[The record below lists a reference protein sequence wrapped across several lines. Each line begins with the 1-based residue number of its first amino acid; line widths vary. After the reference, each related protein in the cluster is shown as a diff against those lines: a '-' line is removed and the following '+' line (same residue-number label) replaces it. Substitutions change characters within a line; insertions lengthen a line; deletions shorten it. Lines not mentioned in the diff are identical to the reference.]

1 MKKFFFLCVII
12 TGSFLNVTGQ
22 EIPSEITDAFR
33 VGDAKVLATFFHD
46 NLELKIIDKSY
57 ISSDKQAERILEKFF
72 KEHPPTSFV
81 VNFNATRQ
89 GSKHG
94 LGSLI
99 TEKGSFRVNIYFL
112 DNSPDQKIYLL
123 SIEKES

>member
-1 MKKFFFLCVII
+1 M
-12 TGSFLNVTGQ
+12 
-22 EIPSEITDAFR
+22 PSEITDAFR
-33 VGDAKVLATFFHD
+33 VGDAKVLATYFND

-57 ISSDKQAERILEKFF
+57 MTSDKQAERIIEKFF

-89 GSKHG
+89 GSKYG
-94 LGSLI
+94 LGSLL

-112 DNSPDQKIYLL
+112 DDSPDKKIYLL